1 MPTPKTSRQTAA
13 EYGDLRHS
21 ASDAGDRRKYG
32 DLEHSFG
39 QMADN
44 EEWVARH
51 RDHLVDGAKVK
62 QDAEP
67 VTQPE
72 AALAQQEEHML
83 RCLGAAVVLRWDQ
96 LPTDV
101 QKGLFDLAGSV
112 GPLSDAR
119 ELRSRIARFLHDQ
132 GKPA

>member
-13 EYGDLRHS
+13 EYGDLRHA

-51 RDHLVDGAKVK
+51 RDQLVGGTELR
-62 QDAEP
+62 DAEP
-67 VTQPE
+67 RTQPE

-101 QKGLFDLAGSV
+101 KKGLFDLAGSV

-119 ELRSRIARFLHDQ
+119 ELRSRIARFLHEH